1 MFGSSIIKRA
11 FVASFL
17 RPGGSDLNL
26 DRLNITLWWQG
37 YGGLEIVNAIQKLQV
52 LKQVGPLPSAIFIHC
67 GGNDLRQNICS
78 ENKVSNHKNPSI
90 LRLGVPKCTHY
101 MVPHFAKT

>member
-1 MFGSSIIKRA
+1 MFGSSIFKRA

-52 LKQVGPLPSAIFIHC
+52 LKQEGSLPSAIFYS
-67 GGNDLRQNICS
+67 LWR
-78 ENKVSNHKNPSI
+78 E
-90 LRLGVPKCTHY
+90 
-101 MVPHFAKT
+101 